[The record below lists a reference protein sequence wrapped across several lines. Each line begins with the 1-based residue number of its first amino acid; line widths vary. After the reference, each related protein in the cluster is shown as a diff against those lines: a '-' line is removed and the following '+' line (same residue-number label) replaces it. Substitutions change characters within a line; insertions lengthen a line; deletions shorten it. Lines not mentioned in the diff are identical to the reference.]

1 MEAELEGGLKETR
14 EIINSASKHSIT
26 CGIEVIPMHL
36 ILYLINFKYFIRDIP
51 NPLIKFSE
59 NWTLVKKY
67 IFDCFVDGIVLDRY

>member
-51 NPLIKFSE
+51 NPL
-59 NWTLVKKY
+59 
-67 IFDCFVDGIVLDRY
+67 